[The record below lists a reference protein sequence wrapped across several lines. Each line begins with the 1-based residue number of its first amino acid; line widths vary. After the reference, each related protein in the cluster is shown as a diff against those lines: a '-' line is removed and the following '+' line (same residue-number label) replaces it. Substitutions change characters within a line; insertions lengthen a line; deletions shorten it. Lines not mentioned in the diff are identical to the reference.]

1 MNAGRVNGSGGPLR
15 GWRLGLPIRSSSS
28 GALDEFTYR
37 PRPRI
42 PLELLTHA
50 AGAYVGDSPCGL
62 VLFPVLDACASA
74 SYLSWAMV
82 SGVISPVTSLQVHLR
97 PSSGAATAARCVLG
111 VWPLCTQIKFKNLG
125 TASDRSPARPSV
137 DRRGERG
144 VPGGPSARGAELR
157 ARAAQPPRRRA
168 PRTRRPRDVCVMG
181 NPFPGPPLHLR
192 KGVRG
197 ARRSPSKPV
206 AAMVMV
212 KEGGG
217 SIWCPT
223 SVDHAGEPTSPS
235 CCFLVR

>member
-42 PLELLTHA
+42 PPELLTHA

-125 TASDRSPARPSV
+125 TASDRSPARPSA
-137 DRRGERG
+137 R
-144 VPGGPSARGAELR
+144 GPS
-157 ARAAQPPRRRA
+157 
-168 PRTRRPRDVCVMG
+168 
-181 NPFPGPPLHLR
+181 
-192 KGVRG
+192 RG
-197 ARRSPSKPV
+197 ARRTWRAVRSGGRAQSVSHTAPTAPRTPHTTAPGRLRHGQSIPGP
-206 AAMVMV
+206 AASFAQGGAGRPTLALQARGGEGDGQRRRRLHMVPNI
-212 KEGGG
+212 
-217 SIWCPT
+217 S
-223 SVDHAGEPTSPS
+223 
-235 CCFLVR
+235 